1 MRSKIL
7 SSQAALFVRSHVS
20 NNDGVR
26 MNVSMKLPLN
36 LVKVLIEIYYQTIE
50 FPKTFFMKNLFSVY
64 TTMQIKH
71 LGVQYILFSHDK
83 LKI

>member
-7 SSQAALFVRSHVS
+7 SSQAALFVRSRVS

-71 LGVQYILFSHDK
+71 LRVQYILFSHDK